1 MGLGLAVGA
10 MECQL
15 SQHMSVME
23 ASVAQ
28 ALGWGVES
36 PSKLLQVVV
45 VWLQAWEVPT
55 VVEVAVVP
63 RAAMVLV
70 VAAAREAGFPAGGGG
85 GVLPFRRRN
94 RRFLV
99 VTL

>member
-1 MGLGLAVGA
+1 
-10 MECQL
+10 
-15 SQHMSVME
+15 ME

-28 ALGWGVES
+28 ALGWGVEA
-36 PSKLLQVVV
+36 PSQLLQVVV

-85 GVLPFRRRN
+85 GDDWVLPFRRRN

-99 VTL
+99 VTLELPSIRT